1 MDFNTSIRTEEDAR
15 RYIRE
20 ALSNMRYDDLIEVLS
35 QLPASE
41 EKQWLEGLIFEEL
54 GCLSDRGKYIV

>member
-15 RYIRE
+15 AFIRE
-20 ALSNMRYDDLIEVLS
+20 ALVNMRYEDLIDVLS
-35 QLPASE
+35 LLPASE

>member
-20 ALSNMRYDDLIEVLS
+20 ALSSMRYDDLIEVLN

-54 GCLSDRGKYIV
+54 CCLSDRGKYIV

>member
-1 MDFNTSIRTEEDAR
+1 MILTEEDVR

-20 ALSNMRYDDLIEVLS
+20 ALSKMRYDDLMDVLS

-41 EKQWLEGLIFEEL
+41 EKQWLQGLIFEEL
-54 GCLSDRGKYIV
+54 GSLVDRGKFIV

>member
-15 RYIRE
+15 HYLRE
-20 ALSNMRYDDLIEVLS
+20 VLHKMTYDDLIEVLNM
-35 QLPASE
+35 LPSSE

-54 GCLSDRGKYIV
+54 CCLSDRGKYIV

>member
-15 RYIRE
+15 HYLRKVLHKMTYE
-20 ALSNMRYDDLIEVLS
+20 DLIEVLS

-41 EKQWLEGLIFEEL
+41 EKQWLEGLVFEEL
-54 GCLSDRGKYIV
+54 CYLSDRGKYIV

>member
-15 RYIRE
+15 LFIRE
-20 ALSNMRYDDLIEVLS
+20 ALSNMKYADLMEVLS

-54 GCLSDRGKYIV
+54 GCLSDRGK